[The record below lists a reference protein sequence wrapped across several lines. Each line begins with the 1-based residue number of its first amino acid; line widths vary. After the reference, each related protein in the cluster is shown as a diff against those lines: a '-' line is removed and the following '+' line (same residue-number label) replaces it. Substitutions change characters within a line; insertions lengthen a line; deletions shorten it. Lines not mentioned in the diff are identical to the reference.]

1 MAGYAVTFTVVD
13 NATKQIDAINRRVA
27 QMRAPMERMSRS
39 ISRFVD
45 VSGLRKVATGF
56 EWIAKSVGAVF
67 RSLSAVV
74 PLMGAITG
82 AASIAGMVKLVSSYA
97 AWSRELVQT
106 ADNIGITT
114 QQLQQFEDAT
124 RLAGGNASDMDQSL
138 KSLHDNLADLNIGR
152 GSFAETAQMLNRL
165 GVNARDATGHLRSAG
180 DLMPELIAK
189 IAALKDPADRARIA
203 TGLLG
208 AEGDKLVETF
218 RQSSQSFAQW
228 FSDAS
233 RYKELTDEQ
242 KKSLQ
247 QFSEAQGRVG
257 VAFDHLGQQISI
269 MIAQHF
275 GPLLQRF
282 AIFVEKHTPDILHA
296 LDQLSTRFAAW
307 LESIKWEDVEAGIT
321 KFIDSLKWVWK
332 HLDDIKLAAEVI
344 ATLFVVKWGVGI
356 VRAIGG
362 VDTALGVAGVGA
374 AGGSGL
380 LGSLGRTLAL
390 ANATVL
396 AFQTMQKAYDPATY
410 APENLPA
417 GSPFWQGIPEDEQ
430 RKYPNS
436 PVNQKGGGG
445 PSFLQNPPGW
455 LKNRLFNSGGPTAPL
470 DLPPG
475 TPGQPAPELAALPG
489 DTSWG
494 HYGARANNPGDLE
507 YANWEGAGG
516 RFKYTDPHVGT
527 AHTMAVFKT
536 MEEGVSAAY
545 KLMEAKQKKYGATLA
560 GAVHGWAET
569 PGYTDMLAKQVG
581 VDPNAPFDVAKADPQ
596 TVQRLLQAQFKL
608 EGSTAGSHGV
618 TGEQILGGINLARGV
633 TPPVPGAPA
642 VNVAQSTPPNGAVD
656 VSITHKNAPPNSSVT
671 ATGSGSV
678 NVAPV
683 RVEHQDMASI

>member
-1 MAGYAVTFTVVD
+1 VAGYSVSFSVTD
-13 NATKQIDAINRRVA
+13 NATRQIDTINRRIA

-124 RLAGGNASDMDQSL
+124 RLAGGNASDMAGSL
-138 KSLHDNLADLNIGR
+138 KSLHDNLADFNIGR
-152 GSFAETAQMLNRL
+152 GNATEVGQMLNRL

-282 AIFVEKHTPDILHA
+282 AVFVEKHTPDILRA

-344 ATLFVVKWGVGI
+344 ATLFVIKWGVGI

-362 VDTALGVAGVGA
+362 VDAALGVAGVGA

-445 PSFLQNPPGW
+445 PSFMDNPVGW
-455 LKNRLFNSGGPTAPL
+455 LKNRLFNSGGPPVAPGALHPTGSGADPAQLRDEIAAQLNIGKDDAAAIVSNLHAESGLISGINERKPLVPGSRGGYGLAQWTGSRRVDLEDFAKSNNL
-470 DLPPG
+470 DVSQQS
-475 TPGQPAPELAALPG
+475 TQIAFMKQELAKYPGLLARMQAAKTPEEKAAIFFRGYESGGAASLEPALPSHVAHAG
-489 DTSWG
+489 Q
-494 HYGARANNPGDLE
+494 
-507 YANWEGAGG
+507 YANL
-516 RFKYTDPHVGT
+516 PSP
-527 AHTMAVFKT
+527 AV
-536 MEEGVSAAY
+536 
-545 KLMEAKQKKYGATLA
+545 
-560 GAVHGWAET
+560 
-569 PGYTDMLAKQVG
+569 
-581 VDPNAPFDVAKADPQ
+581 
-596 TVQRLLQAQFKL
+596 
-608 EGSTAGSHGV
+608 
-618 TGEQILGGINLARGV
+618 
-633 TPPVPGAPA
+633 PP

-656 VSITHKNAPPNSSVT
+656 VSITHKNAPPNSAVT